1 MLLSQ
6 ARPLA
11 GLLIISSFSL
21 LVPATFALVSNAP
34 ESPQSLTQV
43 ICADRVD
50 GRAECEVELDVPSAC
65 VSSEG
70 GESSCPIVFFL
81 HGAGGSNNGFSRRSG
96 VHSAQVIGVYPNGE
110 NGWNTGPKNSNGCG
124 WDDFDCTSDPDEGD
138 YIASIITDV
147 RSHGALG
154 NIYVIGSSNGAALAH
169 RLASNAGDDLPIKGI
184 VATVT
189 QLLASPERS
198 GPGTLNYNQPSIS
211 AERTTPAVSV
221 LSVMGTADGLIPY
234 DGGSSS
240 VFGGDQAFQ
249 LMPALDS
256 MAYWATHNGCTGA
269 NTPTTSAHATDM
281 GTGTATKYEYT
292 CPDGVFVEHY
302 AIEGGGHNSGNG
314 EIDGDKVKYAW
325 AYEFISR
332 VEAGG
337 GGGGGPPVSS
347 PVAAPSP
354 ITSCIDDPAWAGK
367 FNTAHTCDYVAQN
380 PDRRCK
386 WEDSGGVKANVAC
399 PETCDP
405 DCTSSPVASPVAP
418 PPTSSSPFSAPVASP
433 VTSPTMP
440 QDECINDDTW
450 AGKMN
455 VAHTC
460 DFVARNPDRRC
471 RWENSEG
478 VKANTACPLAC
489 WTECRDSG
497 SPCSKDIFCHSGEC
511 KADGNCL

>member
-1 MLLSQ
+1 MTKTKPTMLLSHV
-6 ARPLA
+6 RPLLA
-11 GLLIISSFSL
+11 LLSISSFSL
-21 LVPATFALVSNAP
+21 LVPTTFALVSNAP
-34 ESPQSLTQV
+34 QSPQNLTQV

-65 VSSEG
+65 VGVEG

-110 NGWNTGPKNSNGCG
+110 NGWNTGPKSSNVCG
-124 WDDFDCTSDPDEGD
+124 WKDFDCTSDPDEGD
-138 YIASIITDV
+138 YIASIISEV
-147 RSHGALG
+147 RSMGALG

-240 VFGGDQAFQ
+240 VFGGDENFQ

-256 MAYWATHNGCTGA
+256 MFFWATHNGCTGA
-269 NTPTTSAHATDM
+269 NTPTTSTHTTDM

-292 CPDGVFVEHY
+292 GCPDGVFVEHY

-314 EIDGDKVKYAW
+314 EIDGEKVKYAW

-337 GGGGGPPVSS
+337 GGGGPPVSS

-354 ITSCIDDPAWAGK
+354 ITSCVDDPTWAGK
-367 FNTAHTCDYVAQN
+367 FNVDHTCDYVALK
-380 PDRRCK
+380 PDRRCN
-386 WEDSGGVKANVAC
+386 WENSDGVKANIAC
-399 PETCDP
+399 PLACDP
-405 DCTSSPVASPVAP
+405 DCTSSPVASPSSAP
-418 PPTSSSPFSAPVASP
+418 VVSPVASP
-433 VTSPTMP
+433 TTP
-440 QDECINDDTW
+440 QAECTNDDTW

-460 DFVARNPDRRC
+460 DYVALKPERRC
-471 RWENSEG
+471 NWENSDG
-478 VKANTACPLAC
+478 VKANVACPLAC
-489 WTECRDSG
+489 LTECRDSG
-497 SPCSKDIFCHSGEC
+497 SPCTKDIFCHSGEC
-511 KADGNCL
+511 KADGACL